1 MAIDLPDETREG
13 RRSNL
18 RLIAAAALL
27 LLIAAAGVVLALR
40 FVEQERARDLR
51 QWQVR
56 LGIVAD
62 SRAAAVTD
70 WLDRQADTVGGLA
83 QNASLQ
89 LYMTEL
95 SLAGGER
102 SKVTEEAAQAGYLR
116 NLLIVTAERTG
127 FVAVQPATPVNANI
141 QRRGVAGLAVI
152 DAGGRAIIASHDM
165 PPIDGRLREFVAGAR
180 PGERAVSEMFAGSG
194 GRPTMAFLAPIF
206 AVQADPGSRQI
217 GFILGVKEVDGE
229 LFPLLARPPTTE
241 KSAETILVRKTG
253 AVIEFLSPLIDGTA
267 ALNKRLAADT
277 PGLVEIQAIERPG
290 GFFQQRDHRDIP
302 VLATSRAI
310 AAAGWTLVHKI
321 DRREA
326 LAASDARLDRMLVAL
341 VLAILVGLAVLV
353 AVWRHGA
360 SRRAADAA
368 RRYATVAQKLEGQ
381 ERLLRLVTD
390 SQPAAM
396 FIVDAETKLR
406 FANRVM
412 AERCGMSASDLAG
425 KTLAAVIG
433 VAEAKRY
440 ERRMRDALES
450 GTSQLALHRSEEVG
464 KVRIMRTEH
473 VPLAQ
478 TDSTRSVLVVEQ
490 DITPAVVE
498 RERRERTQQQ
508 LVKTLVAVVDRRD
521 PYAAH
526 HSQRVA
532 QVARRIAEEMGL
544 DPVLAETAET
554 AGNLMKSRQD
564 PGVGAIAHPQRRSE
578 RCGKAHDP
586 REHPAR
592 RRSAR
597 RRRIRRA
604 GGADLAPGAGALGR
618 GRAARHE
625 GRRHPGDGAGGGG
638 REFLRGAGEP
648 ARTPAGRG
656 VRPGRRHDLPPIR
669 PCLRPAGGGGV
680 PQRSRQS
687 WRAGALGALLAGADG
702 AAGSSLYLTATKAG
716 RKCWPAHCRA
726 RLGRPNIRKSR
737 NPAASIM
744 DAT

>member
-1 MAIDLPDETREG
+1 MAIDLPDEARKG

-18 RLIAAAALL
+18 RLIAAAAFL

-95 SLAGGER
+95 SLAGGDR
-102 SKVTEEAAQAGYLR
+102 TKVTEEAAQAGYLR

-127 FVAVQPATPVNANI
+127 FVAAQPATPVNANI

-152 DAGGRAIIASHDM
+152 DANGRAIIASHDM
-165 PPIDGRLREFVAGAR
+165 PPLDGRLREFVAGAR
-180 PGERAVSEMFAGSG
+180 AGERAVSEMFVGAG

-217 GFILGVKEVDGE
+217 GIVLGVKEVDAE

-241 KSAETILVRKTG
+241 KSAETVLVRKAG

-277 PGLVEIQAIERPG
+277 PGLAEAQAIERPG
-290 GFFQQRDHRDIP
+290 GFFQLRDHRDVA

-368 RRYATVAQKLEGQ
+368 RRYAAVAQKLEGQ

-396 FIVDAETKLR
+396 FILDAETKLR

-440 ERRMRDALES
+440 ERRVRDALES
-450 GTSQLALHRSEEVG
+450 GTSQLALHRSEEAG
-464 KVRIMRTEH
+464 KVRIVRTEH

-532 QVARRIAEEMGL
+532 QVARRVAEEMGL
-544 DPVLAETAET
+544 DPVLADTAET
-554 AGNLMKSRQD
+554 AGNLMNLGKILVSEQLLT
-564 PGVGAIAHPQRRSE
+564 RSGDLSDAE
-578 RCGKAHDP
+578 KRMI
-586 REHPAR
+586 RE
-592 RRSAR
+592 S
-597 RRRIRRA
+597 IQL
-604 GGADLAPGAGALGR
+604 GADLL
-618 GRAARHE
+618 E
-625 GRRHPGDGAGGGG
+625 GVEFDGPVVPTLRQAQERWDGAGPLGIKGDDILVTARVVALANFFVALVSPRAHRPGVELDQAVDTIFRQSGHAFDRRVVAAFLNDLDNHGG
-638 REFLRGAGEP
+638 R
-648 ARTPAGRG
+648 ARWASFSQAP
-656 VRPGRRHDLPPIR
+656 VVPP
-669 PCLRPAGGGGV
+669 RPA
-680 PQRSRQS
+680 
-687 WRAGALGALLAGADG
+687 
-702 AAGSSLYLTATKAG
+702 
-716 RKCWPAHCRA
+716 
-726 RLGRPNIRKSR
+726 
-737 NPAASIM
+737 SI
-744 DAT
+744 